1 MELNG
6 GSTLYSMINADSE
19 KRRKT
24 LIRVHLSTSSEAER
38 SVVTQYYTVAEYS
51 TEYTECIPLID
62 NRRTNEGLLD
72 LGTWDL
78 GLGTWDT
85 WHMTHDTSYEGFVH
99 RDTHA
104 VDETALLAI
113 PFQHSP
119 WLIMAKTTAQSKPM
133 PSSMCSMRVALG
145 ISLFRCTGQVF
156 VMFRG
161 QGNAPLFAIDN
172 LPYNMKEALLL
183 KPQFTHRTEPTCQS
197 DNGTVV

>member
-85 WHMTHDTSYEGFVH
+85 
-99 RDTHA
+99 
-104 VDETALLAI
+104 
-113 PFQHSP
+113 
-119 WLIMAKTTAQSKPM
+119 
-133 PSSMCSMRVALG
+133 
-145 ISLFRCTGQVF
+145 
-156 VMFRG
+156 
-161 QGNAPLFAIDN
+161 
-172 LPYNMKEALLL
+172 
-183 KPQFTHRTEPTCQS
+183 
-197 DNGTVV
+197 